1 VSRPTIALAMM
12 DGLLSHAFE
21 PEHLERLDQVGE
33 LLDPL
38 PMSRF
43 DDDRATALLGQT
55 EVLVGHWGCPTLTDE
70 VMEKA
75 QGLRLFAY
83 AAGTVK
89 WQVTDAV
96 WHRGVTVTSA
106 AVANAVPVAEY
117 AAGAILLAGKGVFLF
132 AAKERQPDARVPLD
146 PFRVGNFRCR
156 VGLVGASFVGRKVV
170 ELLRPTD
177 LDLAVADPYLS
188 EEDAAALGVR
198 RMELDQLCGWCD
210 ILSLHAPDI
219 PSTRHMFGAVQLAA
233 LHDGVTIINTARG
246 ALIDHEAMRSELR
259 EGRLAAVLDV
269 TDPEPLPADD
279 ELRTL
284 PNVLVTPHVAG
295 AVNGELWR
303 LADLAVV
310 EVERFAAGLPPLY
323 PVHEADLERLA

>member
-1 VSRPTIALAMM
+1 MSRPTIALAMM
-12 DGLLSHAFE
+12 DGLLAHAFD
-21 PEHLERLDQVGE
+21 PEHLDRLRQAGE
-33 LLDPL
+33 LLDPV
-38 PMSRF
+38 PMTRF
-43 DDDRATALLGQT
+43 DDERATELLAGA

-70 VMEKA
+70 VMAMAPK
-75 QGLRLFAY
+75 LRLFAY

-96 WHRGVTVTSA
+96 WRRGVAVTSA

-117 AAGAILLAGKGVFLF
+117 ATGAILLAGKGVFLF
-132 AAKERQPDARVPLD
+132 AARERQPDARVPLD
-146 PFRVGNFRCR
+146 PFTVGNYHRR

-170 ELLRPTD
+170 ELLRSTD
-177 LDLAVADPYLS
+177 LDLAIADPYLS
-188 EEDAAALGVR
+188 EQDAEDLGVR
-198 RMELDQLCGWCD
+198 RMGLDELCAWCD

-219 PSTRHMFGAVQLAA
+219 PSTRQMIGAAQLAA
-233 LHDGVTIINTARG
+233 LHDGVTIVNTARG
-246 ALIDHEAMRSELR
+246 GLIDHGAMRAELR
-259 EGRLAAVLDV
+259 AGRLAAVLDV
-269 TDPEPLPADD
+269 TDPEPLGPDD

-295 AVNGELWR
+295 AVNGELRR

-310 EVERFAAGLPPLY
+310 EVERYAAGLPPRY